1 MLIKRV
7 AAVNFQGYEALDI
20 SLDAGTWCIT
30 GPNMSGKSTAARCIM
45 WGLTGK
51 FPYPNLGTWVKDL
64 VRPGRE
70 MGDGEG
76 IPKSQKGKGKIKGG
90 GGPTV
95 VRVEF
100 QVTGPD
106 GPEVYTLIRSLVPD
120 KTPSLILT
128 ATDGSEWRDE
138 VAQDAILNL
147 AKVPSAEKKSDRIDI
162 LTRCVWYGVGQV
174 TSFFEAKGSERK
186 KILERL
192 DPFTKLAAMEREA
205 SQRIKTYE
213 KLQYEYNQEL
223 SKIIGREDSVKSELI
238 IHTPPDIKVAL
249 GDVLGGGG
257 GLGLSVLSIIDA
269 QAHLTEKDA
278 ESRVNDAARY
288 LDEVALALLDASKI
302 TEINEEEKA
311 IASEI
316 ERTLNGVSLDALIG
330 EESRYLK
337 LIDDINSHD
346 ARTRLLDM
354 NLRNL
359 DYEINLLG
367 KEGALLADRRSEV
380 DKVGV
385 RRASVATEAAKIKA
399 LLEGVLGGQDIN
411 LTRAT
416 LNGRELSS
424 ESDYSRYMDSLAS
437 TVDAF
442 CRRFG
447 HLTGGGV
454 DLDHGAFAEALEHFH
469 KEVGGLDPSQL
480 LAEATAI
487 EAGIASS
494 RNAIGELKELL
505 TELEAKRREAQIAR
519 DQTTAI
525 GDKINEIASAID
537 EVREFGLTAA
547 LIVSKFLE
555 PRRENIERFISEGG
569 RSIDGA
575 KLFATAAVRAKILGE
590 SLARLH
596 RPVATQ
602 AAPADNENL
611 ESALTQ
617 LCDIGLRLSKKYLES
632 ESLLGEVNEA
642 IAEVHAE
649 RLALEKGVAGHEAQ
663 IKKLAEVLEAG
674 AGVATCSHC
683 LSPLSE
689 DGIRKHILEIGELVH
704 GTAEEILKINESLS
718 ELFKERETL
727 QSLKDTCAKE
737 IETSEKK
744 IEGILHAALSI
755 LSALGCDLSIVLGKP
770 SEERLAAMEAA
781 VLLAHEKM
789 AETEL
794 ASLVGDL
801 NRAESRVDDHTRRI
815 EEITAAHL
823 PKILGVIGLAPCDPA
838 EIRQKL
844 APMTRSLDERS
855 KESQLIRQEANTLAI
870 LLRDFRT
877 GAAQVLAAVTE
888 AAEVLGDEGRF
899 TKLVSG
905 SVRSESEDLSNRLTS
920 KMAEYERVL
929 ADHEDALRDSVRL
942 TTSLAIG
949 GGNDA
954 PTAAMVWENLS
965 LAKKSAE
972 EGVRRLRSLQSK
984 ARDLQGRI
992 EGLGGARKEIL
1003 SRGHSRITL
1012 RGVGYIE
1019 DERVRAS
1026 ENLSRAKREFDLARA
1041 RENLRRLAHDAA
1053 EAETSRKN
1061 YEEMI
1066 IDTGREIASLQVIKG
1081 ILAPNGD
1088 ARSLALSD
1096 TVETVVSLTNEF
1108 LSSLDL
1114 SKSLAVDLKLQKDD
1128 DLQPTIDIS
1137 FTVDGDT
1144 SGRILPSQSQ
1154 RMIVGLC
1161 MDLAVASLMARDGF
1175 IIVDEPETGLDEKV
1189 RRKFVSFLRNAA
1201 PQVILITNTAADGL
1215 ENYLTTDVIRRS
1227 GKGLVAADIGF
1238 EGRASKRGYPKGL
1251 DEGDGEGEGGKSAIG

>member
-7 AAVNFQGYEALDI
+7 AAVNFQGYEAIDI
-20 SLDAGTWCIT
+20 SMDAGTWCIT

-70 MGDGEG
+70 MGDGEDN
-76 IPKSQKGKGKIKGG
+76 PKSQKGKGKIKGG
-90 GGPTV
+90 SGPTV

-106 GPEVYTLIRSLVPD
+106 GPELYTLVRSLVPD

-147 AKVPSAEKKSDRIDI
+147 AKVPTAEKKSDRIDI

-213 KLQYEYNQEL
+213 KLQYEYSQEL
-223 SKIIGREDSVKSELI
+223 STINGREEFAKSELI
-238 IHTPPDIKVAL
+238 INTPPDIKVAL
-249 GDVLGGGG
+249 GDVLGSGE
-257 GLGLSVLSIIDA
+257 GLGLSILSIIDS
-269 QAHLTEKDA
+269 QAYLSEKEA
-278 ESRVNDAARY
+278 ESRVNDALRY
-288 LDEVALALLDASKI
+288 YDEVSLARLDASKI
-302 TEINEEEKA
+302 NEITEGEKA

-316 ERTLNGVSLDALIG
+316 DKTLSGRSLDSLVG

-337 LIDDINSHD
+337 LIEDINSHD
-346 ARTRLLDM
+346 ARTRLLNM
-354 NLRNL
+354 NLKNL
-359 DYEINLLG
+359 NHEINLLR
-367 KEGALLADRRSEV
+367 KEGDLLADRKSKV
-380 DKVGV
+380 DKIGV
-385 RRASVATEAAKIKA
+385 RRISVATEAAKIKA
-399 LLEGVLGGQDIN
+399 LLEGLLKGQDIN
-411 LTRAT
+411 PTQST
-416 LNGRELSS
+416 LIGRELSS

-437 TVDAF
+437 AVNAF
-442 CRRFG
+442 CSRFG
-447 HLTGGGV
+447 NLNSGRM
-454 DLDHGAFAEALEHFH
+454 DLEHESFAKCLEHFH

-480 LAEATAI
+480 LAEATTI
-487 EAGIASS
+487 EARVASS
-494 RNAIGELKELL
+494 RNAIGELKEII

-519 DQTTAI
+519 DQATAI
-525 GDKINEIASAID
+525 GGKINEIASAID
-537 EVREFGLTAA
+537 DVRDFGLKAA

-555 PRRENIERFISEGG
+555 LRRESIDKFMGESG
-569 RSIDGA
+569 RSIDA
-575 KLFATAAVRAKILGE
+575 SKIFATASVRVKILGE
-590 SLARLH
+590 SLDRIT
-596 RPVATQ
+596 RPGTIQATSS
-602 AAPADNENL
+602 DHSDL

-617 LCDIGLRLSKKYLES
+617 LCEIGLGLSKKYLEVD
-632 ESLLGEVNEA
+632 SLFREVGEAV
-642 IAEVHAE
+642 AEINAD

-663 IKKLAEVLEAG
+663 IKKLVEVLEAG
-674 AGVATCSHC
+674 DGVATCSHC

-689 DGIRKHILEIGELVH
+689 DGIKKHIIEIRDSIH
-704 GTAEEILKINESLS
+704 SAEAEIAKINKNLS
-718 ELFKERETL
+718 ELVKERETI
-727 QSLKDTCAKE
+727 QSLKDTCGKE
-737 IETSEKK
+737 IDTNEKK
-744 IEGILHAALSI
+744 IEGILNAALSA
-755 LSALGCDLSIVLGKP
+755 LSTLGCNFSLILGKP
-770 SEERLAAMEAA
+770 VEERLTEMEAA
-781 VLLAHEKM
+781 VHLAHEKM

-794 ASLVGDL
+794 MPLVGDL
-801 NRAESRVDDHTRRI
+801 NRAESRVEDCSKRI
-815 EEITAAHL
+815 EEITTVDI
-823 PKILGVIGLAPCDPA
+823 PKILGIIGLDASDPA
-838 EIRQKL
+838 EIREEM
-844 APMTRSLDERS
+844 APISSALDEQL
-855 KESQLIRQEANTLAI
+855 KECQLIRQEANTLAI
-870 LLRDFRT
+870 LLRDFQT

-899 TKLVSG
+899 AKLVSG
-905 SVRSESEDLSNRLTS
+905 SVQSESEDLSNRLNS
-920 KMAEYERVL
+920 KMAEYERIL
-929 ADHEDALRDSVRL
+929 ADHKEAFRDSVHL
-942 TTSLAIG
+942 TATLAIG
-949 GGNDA
+949 GENDA
-954 PTAAMVWENLS
+954 LDPEKVWENLS
-965 LAKKSAE
+965 RAKMLAE
-972 EGVRRLRSLQSK
+972 QGVRQQRSLQSK
-984 ARDLQGRI
+984 VRDLQGQRD
-992 EGLGGARKEIL
+992 GLDGARKEIL
-1003 SRGHSRITL
+1003 SRGHSQITL
-1012 RGVGYIE
+1012 RGIEYIE
-1019 DERVRAS
+1019 SEMVKAS

-1041 RENLRRLAHDAA
+1041 RDHLRRLAHKAE
-1053 EAETSRKN
+1053 EAENSRKN
-1061 YEEMI
+1061 YEQMI

-1096 TVETVVSLTNEF
+1096 TVETVVTLTNEF

-1114 SKSLAVDLKLQKDD
+1114 SKSLAVDLKLQKDE

-1137 FTVDGDT
+1137 FTVDGDN

-1215 ENYLTTDVIRRS
+1215 ENYLTTDMIRRS

-1238 EGRASKRGYPKGL
+1238 EGRSSKRGTTKSL
-1251 DEGDGEGEGGKSAIG
+1251 DVGDGGKNAVG